1 MDLTYGQPSRDR
13 GRDGQRPHDGDEAR
27 RRGRVGFR
35 RQLRDAMPPCVA
47 STIHVENRGPRAKV
61 QRARCDRHQV
71 LAGGPSVWRR
81 RTQTLDAVVPAAV
94 FGRYGIV
101 QIEVAS
107 DGTGGRILEIGERRL
122 SLRVVRCLPSVT
134 GLRWL
139 ERTRRAGVGQ
149 ASREETAGCPRCG
162 SGSLRGY
169 GDLSARSRATGG
181 DLASRPN
188 RNIARMAGA
197 GAGGPDFS
205 RMHGGRN
212 PVTPARGKAVHYGR
226 WPMKRR
232 RAVWEFTG
240 ADDHAAARCEG
251 GARIGC
257 PRTKVSMMS
266 IAAPQCGQT
275 KVGWTRTMGASGG

>member
-122 SLRVVRCLPSVT
+122 STHKSRSTICYLAARKLSLKLVDRKKSIRALP
-134 GLRWL
+134 
-139 ERTRRAGVGQ
+139 Q
-149 ASREETAGCPRCG
+149 AEQ
-162 SGSLRGY
+162 
-169 GDLSARSRATGG
+169 
-181 DLASRPN
+181 RPPP
-188 RNIARMAGA
+188 G
-197 GAGGPDFS
+197 
-205 RMHGGRN
+205 
-212 PVTPARGKAVHYGR
+212 ARGAARGLSVYRRMPATLLVTLGI
-226 WPMKRR
+226 WLSPATDPCKRSC
-232 RAVWEFTG
+232 
-240 ADDHAAARCEG
+240 AAA
-251 GARIGC
+251 
-257 PRTKVSMMS
+257 K
-266 IAAPQCGQT
+266 
-275 KVGWTRTMGASGG
+275 